1 MTPAAKRLHS
11 DGREDVVSYDTID
24 EAIAA
29 ALAEVGPGGIV
40 VIHDADCE
48 QHGADEEHCSCN
60 PLELRIGAE
69 A

>member
-1 MTPAAKRLHS
+1 MTSTARRLHS
-11 DGREDVVSYDTID
+11 DGIDDVASYDTID

-48 QHGADEEHCSCN
+48 QHDADEEHCTCE
-60 PLELRIGAE
+60 PLELVSGAS